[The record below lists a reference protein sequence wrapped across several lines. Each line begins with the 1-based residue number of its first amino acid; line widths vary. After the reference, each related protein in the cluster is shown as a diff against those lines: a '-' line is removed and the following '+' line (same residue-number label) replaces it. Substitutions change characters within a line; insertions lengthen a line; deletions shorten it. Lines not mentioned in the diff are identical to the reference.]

1 MKMNTMEKLH
11 DCLKHLSPEI
21 TLPEDVRRRAEAPI
35 LRMLELSR

>member
-11 DCLKHLSPEI
+11 DALRDLRPEI
-21 TLPEDVRRRAEAPI
+21 TMPEEIRARAEKPI